1 METQS
6 NNQLPEFE
14 YLGNTL
20 RINFNEKFVEKEDM
34 TYYQYKTAVISKSAS
49 LDERIEAIIATEYP
63 TYGAELAAKNGSA
76 VEVYKHNETVAK
88 AKWLARKSLG
98 LVEGDFTFVPPSI
111 TPRQAK
117 LQLALLGKLDSVKP
131 IIDALPEPECNVA
144 EVEWET
150 ATRFDRDSIFIKQFA
165 ELLEI
170 DADNF
175 FIEAAKL

>member
-20 RINFNEKFVEKEDM
+20 RINFDEKFVEKED
-34 TYYQYKTAVISKSAS
+34 TTFYQYKTAVVSKSAG
-49 LDERIEAIIATEYP
+49 LNERIEAIVAAEYP
-63 TYGAELAAKNGSA
+63 TYGAELAAKNGSV

-88 AKWLARKSLG
+88 AKWLAKKSLG
-98 LVEGDFTFVPPSI
+98 LVEGGFTFVPSSI

-117 LQLALLGKLDSVKP
+117 LQLIMLGKLGS
-131 IIDALPEPECNVA
+131 IIPAIDVLPEPDRSVA
-144 EVEWET
+144 MVEWES
-150 ATRFDRDSIFIKQFA
+150 ATSFDRNSRFISQFA
-165 ELLEI
+165 EILEI